1 MRRRSLLCVAG
12 VLLAAVTLV
21 AAACGASGTRRAPS
35 AAPRPPV
42 QAPVDIVVQGAVDTE
57 LQPLLA
63 ALRDAEVV
71 QIAAWTFWR
80 GTLGGRRVV
89 VSRTE
94 VGPIN
99 AAAATTLAIE
109 HFRPRVIINQ
119 GTAGAAIPDLDLFD
133 IVVGEATVDYS
144 AFRTPHV
151 DAGGGVDAA
160 RWEPMPHRLRLGGGE
175 RVAFRTF
182 PGDPDLLQQAL
193 ATPYG
198 RGRVRQG
205 VIGSAFQ
212 FNREVDRL
220 VWINRTYGA
229 ISEDMESAFAAGVA
243 VGYGTRFLA
252 IRIISD
258 SDFRHTEFHREAGEY
273 CAAFVV
279 DLLARLPAR

>member
-1 MRRRSLLCVAG
+1 MRRPLVLGVAG
-12 VLLAAVTLV
+12 VLLAAVTFV
-21 AAACGASGTRRAPS
+21 ATACGATGTRPAPS
-35 AAPRPPV
+35 AAPQPPGP
-42 QAPVDIVVQGAVDTE
+42 APVDIVVQGAVDTE

-80 GTLGGRRVV
+80 GTIGGRRVV

-109 HFRPRVIINQ
+109 HFRPRMIINQ
-119 GTAGAAIPDLDLFD
+119 GTAGAAVPDLDLFD
-133 IVVGEATVDYS
+133 IVVGESTVDYS

-151 DAGGGVDAA
+151 DAGGGADPA

-175 RVAFRTF
+175 RVVFRSF
-182 PGDPDLLQQAL
+182 PGDAELLQRAL

-198 RGRVRQG
+198 RGRIRQG

-229 ISEDMESAFAAGVA
+229 ISEDMESAYAAGVA
-243 VGYGTRFLA
+243 VGFGTRFLA

-258 SDFRHTEFHREAGEY
+258 SDFRATEFHREAGEY

-279 DLLARLPAR
+279 DMLTRQPAW